1 MMTLEKA
8 LKYLKETYKINVSD
22 VIDEDMFL
30 KALVK
35 NEKLAKKLINLKN
48 KKEVEKVFEELFYN
62 NSCNYCKY
70 IYFKYAR

>member
-8 LKYLKETYKINVSD
+8 LKYLKETYKINVSNI
-22 VIDEDMFL
+22 IDEDMFL

-35 NEKLAKKLINLKN
+35 NEKLAKKLNNLKN

-62 NSCNYCKY
+62 NSCNYRKY